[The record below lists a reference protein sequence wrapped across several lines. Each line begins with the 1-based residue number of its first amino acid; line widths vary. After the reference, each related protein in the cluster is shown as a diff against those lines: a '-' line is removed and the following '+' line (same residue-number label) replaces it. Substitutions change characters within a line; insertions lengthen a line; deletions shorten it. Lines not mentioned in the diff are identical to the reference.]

1 MIKVVAIDGTT
12 FLDKTP
18 HLMLGVLWQLV
29 RLLSMKSISLGECPE
44 LYRLLNEGEEL
55 TALLKLK
62 AEEILIRWMNFH
74 LVAAGQEKITNLG
87 SDLKDS
93 RKLIYVLN

>member
-1 MIKVVAIDGTT
+1 MNERIKNLSKKA
-12 FLDKTP
+12 
-18 HLMLGVLWQLV
+18 W
-29 RLLSMKSISLGECPE
+29 LLAHEANDQAE
-44 LYRLLNEGEEL
+44 EDEGEEL